1 MDEKEDTSSLTSY
14 LEIRILA
21 LVIDAKSDRDLETTD
36 VPNFSIH
43 TPIDRNPGEEKIITI
58 IRVGLVGMMVQTD
71 PEKYGPNVV
80 YDKGK
85 KLIYIKVI

>member
-43 TPIDRNPGEEKIITI
+43 TPIDRKPGE
-58 IRVGLVGMMVQTD
+58 R
-71 PEKYGPNVV
+71 KY
-80 YDKGK
+80 
-85 KLIYIKVI
+85 